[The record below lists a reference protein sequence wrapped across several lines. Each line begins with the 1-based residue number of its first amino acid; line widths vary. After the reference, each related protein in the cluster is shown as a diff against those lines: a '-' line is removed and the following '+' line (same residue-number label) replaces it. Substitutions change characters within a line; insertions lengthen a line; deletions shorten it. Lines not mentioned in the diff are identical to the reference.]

1 MRCLLFQVVFG
12 FNQYTSITDVDKK
25 ISSLTFEGG
34 SCNAGAALNECQ
46 TSLFDGD
53 AGGRRRILLVI
64 MTGTSDDD
72 ISTTAG
78 SLSKTGVKIIA
89 VGMGLSYL
97 TAGVLKGD
105 FSNAAAVL
113 KTTGVKIIAVGIGAS
128 VDNSQ
133 LSTIA
138 SPASSVLNV
147 VSYTDLTDITD
158 GVCKIVPKGIRNEKI
173 QIPYPV
179 LIFVT
184 NSHLF
189 PNLMNQLSLSQT
201 VIDSCV
207 FNF

>member
-1 MRCLLFQVVFG
+1 MVFDFG
-12 FNQYTSITDVDKK
+12 QYTSISDID
-25 ISSLTFEGG
+25 S
-34 SCNAGAALNECQ
+34 ALSGVE
-46 TSLFDGD
+46 LMDGD
-53 AGGRRRILLVI
+53 CNVEEALYKCGSALFTDDAKGRQRVLIFI
-64 MTGTSDDD
+64 
-72 ISTTAG
+72 
-78 SLSKTGVKIIA
+78 
-89 VGMGLSYL
+89 

-147 VSYTDLTDITD
+147 VSYTDLTEITD

-184 NSHLF
+184 NSYLF